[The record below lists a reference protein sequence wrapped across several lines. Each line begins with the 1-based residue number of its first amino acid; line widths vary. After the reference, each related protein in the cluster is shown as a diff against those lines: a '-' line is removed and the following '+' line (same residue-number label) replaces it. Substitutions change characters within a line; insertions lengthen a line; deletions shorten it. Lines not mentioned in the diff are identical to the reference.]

1 MKYFC
6 RFVSKK
12 MGALDII
19 RGTMVSENIN
29 LYTVFTALAFTK
41 GKGKRKSWPGFYPVR
56 GGVKVMGQTASL
68 LAKAAPSLPHHS
80 SIGSL
85 SLPMT
90 IFLEF

>member
-41 GKGKRKSWPGFYPVR
+41 GKGKRKSWPGLCSPR
-56 GGVKVMGQTASL
+56 SNGSKAMG
-68 LAKAAPSLPHHS
+68 
-80 SIGSL
+80 
-85 SLPMT
+85 
-90 IFLEF
+90 